1 MFGRQF
7 TPSGEK
13 SPGPTTPRTRPGKQ
27 VMALASS
34 LMPRSAALISAL
46 IATSITA
53 RWARRNA
60 MKKYLLGGLFCLSTA
75 CSQAGVGLTELP
87 GLEGDGPI
95 TLFYPASSDD
105 RPVQRG
111 PFMLNLA
118 AQGQPTRGNTRLVV
132 ISHGSGGSP
141 WDQAD
146 LARSL
151 VGAGFVVAIPEHR
164 GDNYKEPSHPGPAS
178 WKLRPTEV
186 SRAIDALAQDARFAP
201 LLALDK
207 VGMYGMSAGGHT
219 ALTLAGGRWSP
230 DRLRQHCEAH
240 IAEDFAACVGLFT
253 QLKGNWLDGIKKA
266 VALGVI
272 RQRLADAKQYTY
284 HDQRIQAVAAGV
296 PFAADFDTASL
307 AAPRVPLGLVS
318 AGQDKWLAP
327 RFHSG
332 AVLQACTPCE
342 RIADLPTA
350 GHGALLS
357 PPPPAAV
364 LGKIAADLLADP
376 PGFERSQM
384 PAVQRQITAFFRQ
397 HLLLE

>member
-1 MFGRQF
+1 MFVSQLIS
-7 TPSGEK
+7 SGEK
-13 SPGPTTPRTRPGKQ
+13 LLGHPTKRTRPRKP
-27 VMALASS
+27 VIAFASS
-34 LMPRSAALISAL
+34 LMPRFAA
-46 IATSITA
+46 SITA
-53 RWARRNA
+53 RWLRRNA
-60 MKKYLLGGLFCLSTA
+60 MKKYLLGGLFCLGTA
-75 CSQAGVGLTELP
+75 CSQAGIGLTELP
-87 GLEGDGPI
+87 GMQGDGPV
-95 TLFYPASSDD
+95 TVFYPSSDD
-105 RPVQRG
+105 DKPVQRG
-111 PFMLNLA
+111 PFTLNLA
-118 AQGQPTRGNTRLVV
+118 AQGQPARGNARLVV

-151 VGAGFVVAIPEHR
+151 VGAGFVVAVPEHR
-164 GDNYKEPSHPGPAS
+164 GDNYKDHSHSGPAS

-186 SRAIDALAQDARFAP
+186 SRAIDTLAQDARFAP

-230 DRLRQHCEAH
+230 ASFSLHCEAH
-240 IAEDFAACVGLFT
+240 IAEDFPACVGLLT
-253 QLKGNWLDGIKKA
+253 RLQGNWLDGIKKA

-272 RQRLADAKQYTY
+272 RQRFDDTSWHTH
-284 HDQRIQAVAAGV
+284 HDRRIQAVAAGV

-327 RFHSG
+327 RFHSS
-332 AVLQACTPCE
+332 AVLKACTPCE

-384 PAVQRQITAFFRQ
+384 PAVNRQITAFFRQ